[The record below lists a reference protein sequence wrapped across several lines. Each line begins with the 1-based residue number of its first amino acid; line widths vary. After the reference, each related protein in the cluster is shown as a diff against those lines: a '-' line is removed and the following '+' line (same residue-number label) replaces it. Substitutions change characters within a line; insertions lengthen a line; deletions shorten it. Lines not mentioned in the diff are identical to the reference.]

1 MSQYHPHI
9 HNYCYYCSYKILFIE
24 YTVSMERQAVAKR
37 IAQFKGRVVA
47 VGLGRTN
54 IH

>member
-1 MSQYHPHI
+1 M
-9 HNYCYYCSYKILFIE
+9 
-24 YTVSMERQAVAKR
+24 SMERQAVAKR
-37 IAQFKGRVVA
+37 IAQLQGRAVA